1 MTKGFTLLELT
12 VALLIAAL
20 LLVMVVPSGNHRYAS
35 AELRVSA
42 RDVAAALRL
51 TRSRAIAAN
60 REAEFALDLA
70 HAVYRPAGAAA
81 PVPLPNGTRI
91 ALFTAEEEM
100 LSDTAGA
107 IRFFP
112 DGSSSGGGVALSR
125 GGERYDVLVDWLT
138 GGVSIH
144 ARP

>member
-1 MTKGFTLLELT
+1 MMKGFTLIELT
-12 VALLIAAL
+12 VALAIAAL
-20 LLVMVVPSGNHRYAS
+20 LLVVVMPSGSYRYGAV
-35 AELRVSA
+35 ALQGSA

-51 TRSRAIAAN
+51 TRSRAITAN

-70 HAVYRPAGAAA
+70 NAVYRPAGAAA
-81 PVPLPNGTRI
+81 PVALPRDIRI
-91 ALFTAEEEM
+91 VLFTAEDER
-100 LSDTAGA
+100 LSGTVGA

-112 DGSSSGGGVALSR
+112 DGSSSGGDVALSR

-144 ARP
+144 ERR

>member
-1 MTKGFTLLELT
+1 MTKGFSLLELT

-20 LLVMVVPSGNHRYAS
+20 LLVMVMPSSTYRYRAV
-35 AELRVSA
+35 ELQSSA

-51 TRSRAIAAN
+51 TRSRAITAN

-70 HAVYRPAGAAA
+70 KGVYRPAGAATA
-81 PVPLPNGTRI
+81 VPLPRGVGV
-91 ALFTAEEEM
+91 ALFTAEDEV
-100 LSDTAGA
+100 LSGTIGA

-125 GGERYDVLVDWLT
+125 GSERYDVLVDWLT
-138 GGVSIH
+138 GGVSVH
-144 ARP
+144 ERR